1 MRVVQILPELNEGGV
16 ERGVVELTRE
26 FAKFGVENIVIS
38 NGGKLVSELEKNGVR
53 HIKFDVC
60 SKNIF
65 TAFSRASALKEI
77 LREIA
82 PDIVHV
88 RSRVPAWLVKF
99 AKRGLNFGLVSTV
112 HGLNSVNFYSKI
124 MVKADK
130 IICVSNATKDYVVRN
145 FGADVS
151 KIRVIPRGIDLEK
164 FNPSNLDAEF
174 MAKFRAEF
182 GLKKGDFIVASV
194 GRITQLKDYETL
206 IKAGQIL
213 KQSFGEGLKI
223 LIVGGVRD
231 DKKEYFLGLQ
241 NLARELNLAQ
251 SVIFTGSQSK
261 IPEIYALSNVVVS
274 ASKKPE
280 SFGRSVAEAIALNAP
295 VVASNHGGVL
305 DIIKS
310 GENGEFFAVG
320 DERGLAAMI
329 ERAKDYK
336 FDGYGYIA
344 ENFSLAQMVEKT
356 MSVYKEMV

>member
-26 FAKFGVENIVIS
+26 FAKFGVESVVIS

-99 AKRGLNFGLVSTV
+99 AKGGLNFGLVSTV

-124 MVKADK
+124 MVDADK

-174 MAKFRAEF
+174 MTKFRAEF
-182 GLKKGDFIVASV
+182 GLKRGDFIVASV

-241 NLARELNLAQ
+241 NLAHELNLAQ

-320 DERGLAAMI
+320 DERELATMI

-344 ENFSLAQMVEKT
+344 ENFSLVQMVEKT